1 MFVFKRKI
9 TVEHFFLC
17 PVEEMDEELVEET
30 VDQDPPDYRPK
41 CPWTGS
47 HKVIP
52 GNAERAGN

>member
-1 MFVFKRKI
+1 M
-9 TVEHFFLC
+9 ELFFLC

-47 HKVIP
+47 YKVIP